1 MNNRIKVLLVP
12 CPPPSGKIGSGVDR
26 YLDALNRTM
35 NSDVQYLGLDDP
47 QNIRE
52 SIVAEAAPTSKA
64 SRPRFRLIHLLP
76 RNITL
81 LMGYAR
87 DAWRFSRLLRAY
99 RDQVDLIH
107 VNRVGCEV
115 QSIAAKLAG
124 FKRIVTTIHNLPG
137 ESEKDNWVCRLVEWL
152 SFKCGDVHIAVS
164 EATYEAWRERVG
176 LRRRRETLDYRLQTI
191 DLSGAHGGRT
201 LCELSY
207 VRGSD
212 KPRPPKDLL
221 QRSKVYGLWSK
232 VCSRRLNGKCVV
244 IYNGMDPEDL
254 TGFDRRSYRGQFCED
269 SDHTFIIGICARL
282 HRMKGHV
289 VLLEAFAK
297 LLKEFEQK
305 ETKETKGRKLVSAEG
320 ERINS
325 SSFPL
330 FPSVQ
335 TPDFSS
341 CLLLIAGSGPEEAR
355 IKAKIAELGL
365 DAHVRLLGHR
375 NDAERFAAC
384 LDLNVLPSVE
394 LETVGYSV
402 IEAMFQG
409 VSSVVSDVGGMKELI
424 RASGGGRV
432 VPARDVEALAEA
444 MTTFVNDPVLREQA
458 GHVAQEYARRELT
471 AGKMAGLTLGVYQ
484 LTEG

>member
-137 ESEKDNWVCRLVEWL
+137 DAEKDNWVCRLVEWL

-164 EATYEAWRERVG
+164 EATFEAWRERVG
-176 LRRRRETLDYRLQTI
+176 LRKKEGSFEQKHAKDAKEKGLVSAGGGKETYSLRSSRASVQTSSS
-191 DLSGAHGGRT
+191 D
-201 LCELSY
+201 
-207 VRGSD
+207 RG
-212 KPRPPKDLL
+212 
-221 QRSKVYGLWSK
+221 
-232 VCSRRLNGKCVV
+232 GKCVV

-254 TGFDRRSYRGQFCED
+254 AGFDRRAYRGQFCED
-269 SDHTFIIGICARL
+269 PDHAFIIGICARL

-297 LLKEFEQK
+297 LLD
-305 ETKETKGRKLVSAEG
+305 
-320 ERINS
+320 ERGIQNPES
-325 SSFPL
+325 RIQNNDERV
-330 FPSVQ
+330 PSPV
-335 TPDFSS
+335 TRYPSL
-341 CLLLIAGSGPEEAR
+341 LLLIAGSGTEEAR
-355 IKAKIAELGL
+355 IKAKISELGL
-365 DAHVRLLGHR
+365 EAHVRLLGHR
-375 NDAERFAAC
+375 SDAERFAAS
-384 LDLNVLPSVE
+384 LDLNVLPSVA
-394 LETVGYSV
+394 LECLPYSLV
-402 IEAMFQG
+402 EAMFQG
-409 VSSVVSDVGGMKELI
+409 VPSVVSDVGGMKELI
-424 RASGGGRV
+424 HASGGGRV
-432 VPARDVEALAEA
+432 VPAGDVGALAEA
-444 MTTFVNDPVLREQA
+444 MLTFVKDPALRAQA
-458 GHVAQEYARRELT
+458 GCHALEYAKRELT
-471 AGKMAGLTLGVYQ
+471 AAKITKLTAGVYVGFF
-484 LTEG
+484 EK